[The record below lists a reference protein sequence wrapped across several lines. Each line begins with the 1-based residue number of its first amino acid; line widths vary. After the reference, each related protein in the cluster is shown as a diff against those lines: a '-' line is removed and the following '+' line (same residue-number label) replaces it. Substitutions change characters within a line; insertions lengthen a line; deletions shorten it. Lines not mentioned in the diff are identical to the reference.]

1 MMFGIWA
8 SKRGLRVSALA
19 SLLLLPVISC
29 VVVSCYQ
36 SRRDLQVRFTR
47 LSGLR
52 VGAGVTYRGVVV
64 GAVKDI
70 ELDRQGIL
78 VTLTL
83 PGKLS
88 LRRADK
94 IEVAVQGLLGDKMI
108 ELKPGSS
115 LAPLVEPGLVLQ
127 GVDEPAWDITHVAV
141 REILSAPPE
150 DRERAIKKWR
160 PWFELNGIIGSSSA
174 PSFLPTKMPR

>member
-94 IEVAVQGLLGDKMI
+94 IEVAVQGPFGRQD
-108 ELKPGSS
+108 
-115 LAPLVEPGLVLQ
+115 
-127 GVDEPAWDITHVAV
+127 D
-141 REILSAPPE
+141 
-150 DRERAIKKWR
+150 
-160 PWFELNGIIGSSSA
+160 
-174 PSFLPTKMPR
+174 